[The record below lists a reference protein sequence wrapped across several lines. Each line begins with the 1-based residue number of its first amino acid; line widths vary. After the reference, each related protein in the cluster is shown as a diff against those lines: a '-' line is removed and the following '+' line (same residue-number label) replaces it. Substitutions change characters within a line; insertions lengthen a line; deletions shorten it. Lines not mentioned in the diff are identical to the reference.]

1 MKNKS
6 VVFLKGD
13 DYSVIKEIELSNILD
28 LPMIGQSILIPKD
41 MTNYMDTIYIV
52 TDVYNNLLWNL
63 QDKYK
68 NKDVYDYIVIVKRK
82 FASDKEKYNVH
93 KVQNKKVS
101 QV

>member
-6 VVFLKGD
+6 VIFLKGD

-28 LPMIGQSILIPKD
+28 LPMIGQSILMPKD

-63 QDKYK
+63 QEKYK

-82 FASDKEKYNVH
+82 LASDKEKYNVH

-101 QV
+101 

>member
-28 LPMIGQSILIPKD
+28 LPMIGQSILMPKD
-41 MTNYMDTIYIV
+41 MTNYMDTVYIV

-63 QDKYK
+63 QEKYK

-82 FASDKEKYNVH
+82 LASDKEKYNVH
-93 KVQNKKVS
+93 KLQNKKVS
-101 QV
+101 

>member
-28 LPMIGQSILIPKD
+28 LPMIGQSLLMPKD
-41 MTNYMDTIYIV
+41 MTNYMDTVYIV

-63 QDKYK
+63 QEKYK

-82 FASDKEKYNVH
+82 VASDKEKYNVH

-101 QV
+101 